1 MVCVYVYSVAPS
13 RSQLPSTFTYAQAL
27 EAGVSKHTLYRWRSE
42 GHIEPV
48 SRGLYRR
55 TDRDV
60 TDLELIEIAQRAQQS
75 TLCLTSAL
83 ARHGLSDEI
92 PQVIDIALPRG
103 TRAPVTAAPVA
114 WHHFDPA
121 TFEVGRKSLRLASGS
136 TIALYNAERCVIDAF
151 RTRAHGGHELA
162 NEALKRW
169 LRQQGASPA
178 SLLKM
183 AASFPRTLAP
193 LRTALEIL
201 L

>member
-1 MVCVYVYSVAPS
+1 MAPS

-60 TDLELIEIAQRAQQS
+60 TDLELIEIAQRAPKS

-92 PQVIDIALPRG
+92 PQAIDIALPRG

-121 TFEVGRKSLRLASGS
+121 TFEVGRKSLRLAGGS
-136 TIALYNAERCVIDAF
+136 TIALYNAERCIIDAF